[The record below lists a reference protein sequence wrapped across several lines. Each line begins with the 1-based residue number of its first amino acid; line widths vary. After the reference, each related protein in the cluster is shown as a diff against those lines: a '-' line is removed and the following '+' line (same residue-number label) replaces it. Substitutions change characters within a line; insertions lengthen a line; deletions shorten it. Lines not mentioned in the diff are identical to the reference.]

1 MTEYELLSAREML
14 AQSNL
19 ALADVQASYIAIY
32 LSMVFAYTT
41 VAYVAGRELSKL
53 QSFIA
58 TFVYILSS
66 VYVVGTISLMSTGQV
81 AYQRRAEELS
91 KSTADFADELST
103 ILWAEA
109 LVLSLLMIASLIFMW
124 NVRNKK

>member
-14 AQSNL
+14 AQSNF

-53 QSFIA
+53 QAFIA

-81 AYQRRAEELS
+81 EYQRRAEELS
-91 KSTADFADELST
+91 TNTTEFADQLST
-103 ILWAEA
+103 IIWAEA

-124 NVRNKK
+124 NVRRRK